1 MRIRN
6 PVCRDKAG
14 RTAEAAIALLSKTNE
29 VEKMI
34 IGTFLSGRNRNNMYW
49 SDYLRQTFGKS
60 ENFPYFCAPI
70 GRDARV
76 VEEARL
82 ESVYTPKGY
91 PGFESPS
98 LRIGF

>member
-1 MRIRN
+1 
-6 PVCRDKAG
+6 
-14 RTAEAAIALLSKTNE
+14 
-29 VEKMI
+29 
-34 IGTFLSGRNRNNMYW
+34 MYW